1 MCRQKR
7 TSACHSLHRNAEADP
22 TLDEGP
28 LGQKLLKLLPWMEPL
43 CASSRLTPDV
53 VEETLRQ
60 GLSVPPVL
68 ITLPLAAL
76 HNKPGDTA
84 AVVELLPPQP
94 LRTSAIERT
103 DEREAHV
110 ESQGPRFLYLA
121 RQTAIAFRH
130 FQKTR
135 HPGLARPIS
144 WPRRRARQWQGVVS
158 LDMSPSPLGRVCDGL
173 LLED

>member
-1 MCRQKR
+1 
-7 TSACHSLHRNAEADP
+7 
-22 TLDEGP
+22 
-28 LGQKLLKLLPWMEPL
+28 MEPL
-43 CASSRLTPDV
+43 CTSSRLTPDV